1 MKEYNLEIKQ
11 SFQKKKFSKEDETR
25 IKIKEYF
32 TINKTLIKNNFNNFL
47 KFIGLEEIWSTE
59 DEQKLLWD
67 KIAMYSIDK
76 NNIDY
81 EAALCGISDFL
92 EEEDEEEDIDERKD
106 KNNKLSYNNIENDSL
121 LDIDL
126 QSLHRISKVESD
138 DNIEDNFKNEKF
150 IDEFINLIKDK
161 PQILYGIKFI
171 NELYFNKY
179 LNEDNIENE
188 FTDNYLDSIIINKR
202 IIYNDIKNKYKFIE
216 VPNHILQNYFNYIS
230 KNNENK
236 NDEIDIDKSLIEHI
250 NIIKI
255 PLNNTNLNDNNSIKD
270 ININKNIEQLILFDN
285 NIINCIKTA
294 IDFNTK
300 KLFNLLEEYIEFYI
314 KNLKN
319 SIYNEIK
326 IKMEKK
332 KKSISN
338 NNINAGNQNLKEENK
353 KLKKQI
359 EVLIKENLI
368 LSNEVEENNL
378 KINNEKIIQKNQEKS
393 ISPINNNI
401 DNINNNINLSK
412 NRNKII
418 IPPLKFK
425 DNKENKIKSNEC
437 NNNSYINTNNN
448 AINCKNDLN
457 NSKSPNKLLQT
468 GTTSFNDLCIDDLTN
483 SQVDFSM
490 NLNNITDQFLLDTTR
505 LCNEGNDKNSNDT
518 ENKKKYKERIKYSLS
533 NKDDNLSNNLYS
545 DRIDKLSQINK
556 EKTKDDF
563 DDYDE
568 IIINQNN
575 SLTDRDT
582 KNNDFKNINFLNIKD
597 NKRNNNYYK
606 AQSFYS
612 PNINNNP
619 WKKKHKYSNED
630 IFYGYMNKA
639 IKNFFDFKYLSHNHK
654 IKKLFMK
661 NKEKLINDEFLSDEI
676 NAYFIN
682 NKKKK
687 YILLISYQAF
697 YFLKNDES
705 LECTLRMDNKSLET
719 IVVSTKNFNLLLLS
733 FTGGTDI
740 IIETYQRIEILTFLQ
755 KIIDKEKFNENLK
768 ISSSTNFF
776 FHKKNKTLE
785 QISTLK
791 NKMFAI
797 TPNFENSQKIGV
809 LLKYKESFFS
819 ASFHEKLIVLSSI
832 GLMYFDDNCKT
843 PKDIIPIVGTSI
855 KFIVVQ
861 ANRKIYCIK
870 MKTINDEEYIF
881 GSLQKREIFDWLREL
896 AHFKKVYHLKM
907 KQINPNFINKNSKEI
922 SNNINIMKTNNYLE
936 ENILL

>member
-1 MKEYNLEIKQ
+1 M
-11 SFQKKKFSKEDETR
+11 
-25 IKIKEYF
+25 
-32 TINKTLIKNNFNNFL
+32 
-47 KFIGLEEIWSTE
+47 
-59 DEQKLLWD
+59 
-67 KIAMYSIDK
+67 
-76 NNIDY
+76 
-81 EAALCGISDFL
+81 
-92 EEEDEEEDIDERKD
+92 
-106 KNNKLSYNNIENDSL
+106 
-121 LDIDL
+121 
-126 QSLHRISKVESD
+126 
-138 DNIEDNFKNEKF
+138 
-150 IDEFINLIKDK
+150 
-161 PQILYGIKFI
+161 
-171 NELYFNKY
+171 
-179 LNEDNIENE
+179 
-188 FTDNYLDSIIINKR
+188 
-202 IIYNDIKNKYKFIE
+202 
-216 VPNHILQNYFNYIS
+216 PNHILQNYFNYIS

-326 IKMEKK
+326 IKMEEYE
-332 KKSISN
+332 KSISN

-437 NNNSYINTNNN
+437 NDNSYINTNNN

-768 ISSSTNFF
+768 ISSSNNFF